1 MSLGNILYITYFVC
15 IILIIN
21 YFAIT
26 YINYSNSIDFT
37 TVTGPNAFLDYIF
50 YLLKNK
56 PKPDETPSSAES
68 IDTSTPSGTKS
79 NGTTKPSDPVGFIK
93 DKVLYNSI
101 NFFKEIRKDDFI
113 TFFTNY
119 IQIAINIILYVFVYF
134 WYTIFNFNNMTDTST
149 IIKLVLYFL
158 IIFLVVYIWIY
169 FNIIQIEN
177 PKKYNAGYDLLNG
190 LYSVFIFLLTVIF
203 VPSTIAFFY
212 LLYKCMT
219 ELQIFSSLFG
229 IILLLLAITLITL
242 SVNAY
247 TSNNFLD
254 SAFNNDG
261 FSISLIIISLI
272 VYFPL
277 CISPIIIIMYLIMW
291 NISLLL
297 EGGNSVQLNSDKI
310 PDLIKNSK
318 GFLFTL
324 FFIVPLFV
332 LSLYFLFTSIHLF
345 NI

>member
-1 MSLGNILYITYFVC
+1 
-15 IILIIN
+15 
-21 YFAIT
+21 
-26 YINYSNSIDFT
+26 
-37 TVTGPNAFLDYIF
+37 
-50 YLLKNK
+50 
-56 PKPDETPSSAES
+56 
-68 IDTSTPSGTKS
+68 
-79 NGTTKPSDPVGFIK
+79 
-93 DKVLYNSI
+93 
-101 NFFKEIRKDDFI
+101 
-113 TFFTNY
+113 
-119 IQIAINIILYVFVYF
+119 
-134 WYTIFNFNNMTDTST
+134 
-149 IIKLVLYFL
+149 
-158 IIFLVVYIWIY
+158 VYIWIY

-203 VPSTIAFFY
+203 FPSTIAFFY

-229 IILLLLAITLITL
+229 IILLLLAIILITL

-254 SAFNNDG
+254 SAFNNDA

-297 EGGNSVQLNSDKI
+297 EGGNSVQLYSDKI
-310 PDLIKNSK
+310 PNLIKNSK

-324 FFIVPLFV
+324 FFIMPLFV
-332 LSLYFLFTSIHLF
+332 LSLYFLFTSIYLF